1 MLADAKTL
9 KALKT
14 GRSSGSWAFAKAK
27 AKKRGQ
33 VLKHTTRVPIWA
45 MNEALEDARLNAI
58 ADERSGGPFVQVS
71 LDDL

>member
-1 MLADAKTL
+1 MLADAKAL
-9 KALKT
+9 KARKSN
-14 GRSSGSWAFAKAK
+14 RSWALSKGPG
-27 AKKRGQ
+27 KKHARMLEHSM
-33 VLKHTTRVPIWA
+33 VVPAWA